1 MTRDA
6 ILIVEDH
13 EVSRE
18 LAVALLTAAGYTVL
32 EAEDGRGL
40 LDRVKRERPS
50 LILMD
55 LQLPHIDG
63 FTLTRQLKADA
74 ETCQIPV
81 LAATAY
87 AQPEQEIKALEAG
100 CVGYL
105 TKPLDVQTLLKTV
118 ARLLDH

>member
-1 MTRDA
+1 MAQAA
-6 ILIVEDH
+6 ILVVEDH
-13 EVSRE
+13 EGSRE

-32 EAEDGRGL
+32 EAEDGHGL
-40 LDRVKRERPS
+40 LERVKRERPS

-63 FTLTRQLKADA
+63 FALTRQLKADA
-74 ETCQIPV
+74 ETRQIPV

-87 AQPEQEIKALEAG
+87 VQPEHEIRALEAG

-105 TKPLDVQTLLKTV
+105 TKPLDIQTLLKTV
-118 ARLLDH
+118 ACLLDR